1 MFIDPCLTASVSLQT
16 SPFSDYEYILRA
28 DAKTFEWEYADIL
41 IIDTQVDCGAIS
53 VDFFNSED
61 ESALDLNLFS
71 DVRSDTNNFSIGP
84 SQDVSKDE
92 IYKVG
97 LRSYFINYPD
107 NFAESKPAF
116 TITVTDPCKN
126 PQSVTASS
134 LDDKEY
140 TIT

>member
-1 MFIDPCLTASVSLQT
+1 MQTYLAGSFDFQFTGTVGDKSLTFIRTIVFIDPCLTASVSLQT

-41 IIDTQVDCGAIS
+41 TIDTQVDCGAIS

-92 IYKVG
+92 IRKVA
-97 LRSYFINYPD
+97 REKVS
-107 NFAESKPAF
+107 ARAKA
-116 TITVTDPCKN
+116 
-126 PQSVTASS
+126 
-134 LDDKEY
+134 
-140 TIT
+140 